1 MNPTALLHRLVGLA
15 AAALVLAGCANSP
28 ALPTYAEITFTDKP
42 PLKLAVAGV
51 EIVDEY
57 MPPGRAPNVDHL
69 FPVRPAATAARWARD
84 RLRAVGG
91 DMQLRYV
98 VKDAAVTETRLE
110 TSKGLV
116 GYLKDQQGKRYDAVL
131 QVRIEFRQNGA
142 ERGYV
147 MARARRSRTVP
158 ESITL
163 NARDAAFH
171 DMLRGLALEI
181 DATLEK
187 NIRKTFGDY
196 LR

>member
-1 MNPTALLHRLVGLA
+1 MNPTALLHRLAGLA
-15 AAALVLAGCANSP
+15 VAALVLAGCAASP
-28 ALPTYAEITFTDKP
+28 VLPTYPEITFTHQP
-42 PLKLAVAGV
+42 PLQLAVVAV
-51 EIVDEY
+51 DIVDEY
-57 MPPGRAPNVDHL
+57 IPPGRAPNVDHL

-91 DMQLRYV
+91 RMRLRYV
-98 VKDAAVTETRLE
+98 IKNAAVTETRLE
-110 TSKGLV
+110 TTKGLV
-116 GYLKDQQGKRYDAVL
+116 GFLKDQQGRRYDAVL

-147 MARARRSRTVP
+147 AAQARRSRTVP

-163 NARDAAFH
+163 NKRDATFH
-171 DMLRGLALEI
+171 EMLGALALEI

-187 NIRKTFGDY
+187 NIRKTFGDF